1 MFNKK
6 TCEIWHFQKWVRCA
20 RWNLP
25 AAGGWNL
32 SIYLEN
38 LKNLKNSKKPK
49 NPKNSF
55 STVSYD
61 FYCLEISYFRVF
73 KCEQK
78 IWPHKIFFIFCE
90 IFSKTKIAKKDPK
103 MALNWATTLIGS
115 HLKTKTIHADLFIS
129 TQNTE
134 DGKLYCKITIF
145 LVKRSARSARR

>member
-1 MFNKK
+1 MTLSKVSAMCK
-6 TCEIWHFQKWVRCA
+6 VKSACGGWVKPV
-20 RWNLP
+20 NLP
-25 AAGGWNL
+25 GKPEKPEK
-32 SIYLEN
+32 LE
-38 LKNLKNSKKPK
+38 KAK

-78 IWPHKIFFIFCE
+78 IWPHKIFFIFCA

-103 MALNWATTLIGS
+103 ISLNCATTLISS

-145 LVKRSARSARR
+145 LVKMSARSVRPKM